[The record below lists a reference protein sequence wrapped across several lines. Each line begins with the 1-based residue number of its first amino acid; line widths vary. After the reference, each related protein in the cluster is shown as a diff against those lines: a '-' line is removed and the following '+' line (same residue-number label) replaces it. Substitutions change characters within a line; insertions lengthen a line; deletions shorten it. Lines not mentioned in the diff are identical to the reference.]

1 MQTINSVD
9 IRRAWSKSLH
19 PCVDAAVPLP
29 PATVLFDVTDDADVT
44 VITPLHGTSN
54 LPAAAPADEKY
65 DFSRSVMTR
74 LTRAVSGV
82 EQLVNVPRA
91 GLLDR

>member
-29 PATVLFDVTDDADVT
+29 PATVLFDVTDDAAVT
-44 VITPLHGTSN
+44 VITRCTAN
-54 LPAAAPADEKY
+54 LPAAAHADEKY